1 MHTAKKAALVI
12 AAAGVAAGASTTAAS
27 AHDRQQ
33 RFEEHEKAF
42 SCSSVAAASTA
53 LSPGLISGN
62 GIQVPVSVPI
72 NLVGNTVDVI
82 GLLNPAFGNNGIC
95 G

>member
-12 AAAGVAAGASTTAAS
+12 AAAGVAAGASATTAS
-27 AHDRQQ
+27 AHDQ
-33 RFEEHEKAF
+33 HAT
-42 SCSSVAAASTA
+42 SCSSVAVAKTV

-62 GIQVPVSVPI
+62 GIQVPINVPI

-82 GLLNPAFGNNGIC
+82 GILNPAFGNTGVC
-95 G
+95 S

>member
-27 AHDRQQ
+27 AHDHQQ
-33 RFEEHEKAF
+33 RYQGNGDF
-42 SCSSVAAASTA
+42 SCSSFAAASTA
-53 LSPGLISGN
+53 LSPGVISGN

-82 GLLNPAFGNNGIC
+82 GLLNPAFGNNGVC